1 MASGITSYGERRQL
15 TIVFSDIV
23 GSTELSAQLDPE
35 DWHDIVTR
43 YHQTAANVVK
53 QFEGHVA
60 QYLGDGLLILFGFPK
75 AQENDAERAI
85 LAGLSVIEEIQ
96 KLNEFIEAEYRKRIS
111 VRVGIHTGEVMV
123 RQEEAAIGKI
133 FGETPNIAARVQSE
147 TDPDTVCISA
157 ATQRLVAGFF
167 VVEDLGLHIL
177 KGVPEPTQL
186 YRVDRP
192 TGVRS
197 RLHATSKSSLT
208 PFVGREAERNLL
220 MNRWTQAQK
229 GNGQLVMITGEA
241 GIGKSRL
248 LQQFKED
255 LGGIPHTW
263 IEGESSPYEQ
273 DTPFAPTID
282 LVENAFQWTGETS
295 NEKKI
300 EELETSFSAVG
311 VDPAK
316 SVPLMATLFGITIPG
331 DRYPPVLL
339 SPEQQRAQ
347 LLQTLVNWVI
357 GTSRLQPTVLVVEDL
372 HFADPSTL
380 EEFVMLGEQVERAQL
395 MLIFTARPRF
405 NPPWPTRPFH
415 TMVDLTRLDRENIQ
429 EIITGLLGRLLAK
442 GTLDSLVS
450 RTDGVPLFAEE
461 LSSAIAESR
470 AETAI
475 ENQIPTTLHDL
486 LMTRLDNLGSIKDV
500 AQIGAVLGR
509 EFSFSLLS
517 SIAGL
522 PDEELHESLSR
533 LVESGLVFAEQS
545 LSDTVYTFKHSL
557 VQEAAYSSLLKSR
570 RRELHRG
577 TAQALKEKFTDLA
590 KARPELIAHHFTEA
604 GDAEPAIE
612 AWQEAGEHAV
622 ARAAYAEANRHY
634 NRALEILKT
643 MPNTPDRAQMELPL
657 QIALGTI
664 MEATKG
670 FGSKESAQ
678 AFTRAREIA
687 EQLGDSP
694 QFFFILLGLWS
705 TSNSR
710 SEIKTSNEIS
720 EEMVKIAERDQL
732 PLIEVW
738 AHMTRAMDAYA
749 LGNFAK
755 AKSHIDC
762 QRGFYDKDEQS
773 WAPFD
778 PLVTTMGHET
788 YTLWQLGYADQAL
801 KTAREQLELAKN
813 ISPAN
818 IAMARMTT
826 CNLEMYLCDADELNS
841 AAEDMLQI
849 GEELQLP
856 SIRAWGTMYKGIA
869 LILQNNNH
877 EGIEM
882 LTKGIGEYLAS
893 GTHSSLGW
901 YLSRLAIG
909 HAQAGDIDKALQTME
924 DAFGAAPEEHMHLPE
939 FHRLRGD
946 FLWMKEDHVDLEIV
960 EDEYRKALEY
970 SQQFNA
976 LSQELRAVT
985 RLGRLLQSE
994 GRLDE
999 ARALVSPV
1007 YAKFTE
1013 GFDTRDLIEAKTLLD
1028 ELSEFSKSQNY

>member
-1 MASGITSYGERRQL
+1 MAMGTSSYGERRQL

-35 DWHDIVTR
+35 DWHDIVTQ
-43 YHQTAANVVK
+43 YHQTTTRVVE
-53 QFEGHVA
+53 QFEGYVS
-60 QYLGDGLLILFGFPK
+60 QYLGDGVLILFGFPK
-75 AQENDAERAI
+75 SHENDAERAI
-85 LAGLSVIEEIQ
+85 LAGLAVIEEVRS
-96 KLNEFIEAEYRKRIS
+96 LNEIIETEYRKRIS

-123 RQEEAAIGKI
+123 RQEEAATGKI

-157 ATQRLVAGFF
+157 TTQRLVAGFF

-177 KGVPEPTQL
+177 KGVPEPMQL

-197 RLHATSKSSLT
+197 RLHAASQSSLT
-208 PFVGREAERNLL
+208 PFVGREEERNLL
-220 MNRWTQAQK
+220 MNRWMQAQK

-248 LQQFKED
+248 LQQFKAD

-282 LVENAFQWTGETS
+282 LVENAFQWTSETPD
-295 NEKKI
+295 EKKI
-300 EELETSFSAVG
+300 EELEESFSAVG

-316 SVPLMATLFGITIPG
+316 SVPLMAPLLGFNAPT
-331 DRYPPVLL
+331 DRYPPILL

-347 LLQTLVNWVI
+347 LLQILVDWVI

-380 EEFVMLGEQVERAQL
+380 EEFVMLGEQVEAAQL
-395 MLIFTARPRF
+395 MLLFTARPRF
-405 NPPWPTRPFH
+405 KPPWPTHPFH
-415 TMVDLTRLDRENIQ
+415 TMVNLNRLDHENIQ
-429 EIITGLLGRLLAK
+429 EIIASLLGRLIPK
-442 GTLDSLVS
+442 ETMESLVS

-461 LSSAIAESR
+461 LSSAIAENR
-470 AETAI
+470 AETPI
-475 ENQIPTTLHDL
+475 EKQIPATLHDL
-486 LMTRLDNLGSIKDV
+486 LMTRLDNLGGIKDV
-500 AQIGAVLGR
+500 AQISSVLGR

-522 PDEELHESLSR
+522 SEQELQETLDR
-533 LVESGLVFAEQS
+533 LGESGLVFAKQS
-545 LSDTVYTFKHSL
+545 SSDTIYTFKHSL

-570 RRELHRG
+570 RRELHRA
-577 TAQALKEKFTDLA
+577 TANALKEGFAELA

-604 GDAEPAIE
+604 GDAEPAVE
-612 AWQEAGEHAV
+612 AWQTAGEYAI

-634 NRALEILKT
+634 NKALEILKT
-643 MPNTPDRAQMELPL
+643 MPDSPDRAQMELPL

-664 MEATKG
+664 LEATKG

-762 QRGFYDKDEQS
+762 QRGFYNKDEQS

-788 YTLWQLGYADQAL
+788 YTLWQLGYIDQAL
-801 KTAREQLELAKN
+801 ETAREQLELAKELP
-813 ISPAN
+813 PAN

-841 AAEDMLQI
+841 AAEDMLQL

-869 LILQNNNH
+869 LILQNNNR

-909 HAQAGDIDKALQTME
+909 HAQAGDIDKALQTIE
-924 DAFGAAPEEHMHLPE
+924 DAFGAAPEEQMHLPE

-946 FLWMKEDHVDLEIV
+946 FLWMKEDQVDLKIV
-960 EDEYRKALEY
+960 EDEYRKAIEY
-970 SQQFNA
+970 SQKFNA

-994 GRLDE
+994 ERLDE
-999 ARALVSPV
+999 AQTLVSPV

-1028 ELSEFSKSQNY
+1028 ELSKLAV

>member
-1 MASGITSYGERRQL
+1 MAMGTSSYGERRQL

-35 DWHDIVTR
+35 DWHDIVTQ
-43 YHQTAANVVK
+43 YHQTTTRVVE
-53 QFEGHVA
+53 QFEGYVS
-60 QYLGDGLLILFGFPK
+60 QYLGDGVLILFGFPK
-75 AQENDAERAI
+75 SHENDAERAI
-85 LAGLSVIEEIQ
+85 LAGLAVIEEVRS
-96 KLNEFIEAEYRKRIS
+96 LNEIIETEYRKRIS

-123 RQEEAAIGKI
+123 RQEEAATGKI

-157 ATQRLVAGFF
+157 TTQRLVAGFF

-177 KGVPEPTQL
+177 KGVPEPMQL

-197 RLHATSKSSLT
+197 RLHAASQSSLT
-208 PFVGREAERNLL
+208 PFVGREEERNLL
-220 MNRWTQAQK
+220 MNRWMQAQK

-248 LQQFKED
+248 LQQFKAD

-282 LVENAFQWTGETS
+282 LVENAFQWTSETPD
-295 NEKKI
+295 EKKI
-300 EELETSFSAVG
+300 EELEESFSAVG

-316 SVPLMATLFGITIPG
+316 SVPLMAPLLGFNAPT
-331 DRYPPVLL
+331 DRYPPILL

-347 LLQTLVNWVI
+347 LLQILVDWVI

-380 EEFVMLGEQVERAQL
+380 EEFVMLGEQVEAAQL
-395 MLIFTARPRF
+395 MLLFTARPRF
-405 NPPWPTRPFH
+405 KPPWPTHPFH
-415 TMVDLTRLDRENIQ
+415 TMVNLNRLDHENIQ
-429 EIITGLLGRLLAK
+429 EIIASLLGRLIPK
-442 GTLDSLVS
+442 ETMESLVS

-461 LSSAIAESR
+461 LSSAIAENR
-470 AETAI
+470 AETPI
-475 ENQIPTTLHDL
+475 EKQIPATLHDL
-486 LMTRLDNLGSIKDV
+486 LMTRLDNLGGIKDV
-500 AQIGAVLGR
+500 AQISSVLGR

-522 PDEELHESLSR
+522 SEQELQESLDR
-533 LVESGLVFAEQS
+533 LGESGLVFAKQS
-545 LSDTVYTFKHSL
+545 SSDTIYTFKHSL

-570 RRELHRG
+570 RRELHRA
-577 TAQALKEKFTDLA
+577 TANALKEGFAELA

-604 GDAEPAIE
+604 GDAEPAVE
-612 AWQEAGEHAV
+612 AWQTAGEYAI

-634 NRALEILKT
+634 NKALEILKT
-643 MPNTPDRAQMELPL
+643 MPDSPDRTQMELPL

-664 MEATKG
+664 LEATKG

-762 QRGFYDKDEQS
+762 QRGFYNKDEQS

-788 YTLWQLGYADQAL
+788 YTLWQLGYIDQAL
-801 KTAREQLELAKN
+801 ETAREQLELAKELP
-813 ISPAN
+813 PAN

-841 AAEDMLQI
+841 AAEDMLQL

-869 LILQNNNH
+869 LILQNNNR

-882 LTKGIGEYLAS
+882 LTRGIGEYLAS

-909 HAQAGDIDKALQTME
+909 HAQAGDIDKALQTIE
-924 DAFGAAPEEHMHLPE
+924 DAFGAAPEEQMHLPE

-946 FLWMKEDHVDLEIV
+946 FLWMKEDQVDLKIV
-960 EDEYRKALEY
+960 EDEYRKAIEY
-970 SQQFNA
+970 SQKFNA

-994 GRLDE
+994 ERLDE
-999 ARALVSPV
+999 AQTLVSPV

-1028 ELSEFSKSQNY
+1028 ELSKLAV